1 MQKFEWIVTLHN
13 KEDLDDFYDDMET
26 PGGSITIPDRKV
38 ELVNRRTIS
47 RNTHYML
54 TWEEA
59 EEVRADKRVAGL
71 DLAAELEETTKPN
84 GWSMTGTFSKDWFT
98 DESDKNWGLLRH
110 NEVTN
115 RSNWGANGTSNVTD
129 TVTVTA
135 SGKNVDV
142 VLIDGHFDPGHP
154 EFAVIGTETDY
165 SDGALVSD
173 SSNGAVFDRSIT
185 VRGVKCVIAGAVGG
199 QTAVPDAW
207 AYKTAKFITLLINPQ
222 DPLISLEH
230 QTNLIKTLR
239 NYPCRHTYGTKSCL
253 WWR

>member
-1 MQKFEWIVTLHN
+1 MQKFEWIVTLHS
-13 KEDLDDFYDDMET
+13 KEDLNDFYDDMET

-71 DLAAELEETTKPN
+71 DLAIELEESTRPN

-110 NEVTN
+110 TEVAN
-115 RSNWGANGTSNVTD
+115 RSNWGSNGSSNVTD

-142 VLIDGHFDPGHP
+142 VLIDGHIDPGHP
-154 EFAVIGTETDY
+154 EFAKVGTETDY
-165 SDGALVSD
+165 SDGPLVSD
-173 SSNGAVFDRSIT
+173 
-185 VRGVKCVIAGAVGG
+185 
-199 QTAVPDAW
+199 
-207 AYKTAKFITLLINPQ
+207 
-222 DPLISLEH
+222 
-230 QTNLIKTLR
+230 
-239 NYPCRHTYGTKSCL
+239 
-253 WWR
+253 